1 MGKLLETSLPLA
13 PVEYDQQT
21 MVRLVQLVERA
32 LTTKEMPSVIS
43 GEDDTNGMN
52 WFDGVFI
59 VIIAFSVFIVVLS
72 IALLEKAFRLILI
85 GKEL

>member
-1 MGKLLETSLPLA
+1 MGKLLETSLPIA

-52 WFDGVFI
+52 WFMD
-59 VIIAFSVFIVVLS
+59 
-72 IALLEKAFRLILI
+72 
-85 GKEL
+85 